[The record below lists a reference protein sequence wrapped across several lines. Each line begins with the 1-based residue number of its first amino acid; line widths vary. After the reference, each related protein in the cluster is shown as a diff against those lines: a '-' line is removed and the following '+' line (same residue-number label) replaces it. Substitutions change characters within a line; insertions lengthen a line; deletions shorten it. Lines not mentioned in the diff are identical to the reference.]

1 MSAKAVSV
9 PKQIWYEEGELPL
22 EFPES
27 WEVVPCLMQGH
38 DAPRVTPEQIKAA
51 LNEPVD
57 SPTLRELAKGK
68 NEVVIIFDDISRPT
82 RTAEIAPYVLE
93 ELAAAGIPES
103 AIRFVCA
110 LGSHG
115 AHTFQDFHKKLG
127 SNILDRFPVYNH
139 NPYENC
145 TYVGETSS
153 GTRLSVNAEVMSCDL
168 KIAIGSVI
176 PHPQAGYGGGGK
188 IIIPGVA
195 SMDSIEALHRLDM
208 KARREGRG
216 NTIGAGNYV
225 GNPVV
230 RECLEVA
237 KMVGLNFKIDTIVNG
252 TGLPCAIFAG
262 EPEAEY
268 YEAVKYAVPHYATQ
282 AVPGAEVVVVNN
294 YCKGNEAI
302 VGYGLGM
309 RLLMEKGGDL
319 VLIADFPTGQVVH
332 YLMGSFG
339 KTARGRLSGG
349 AGRQIPWLKRLIV
362 LSPQVEKSFGDWL
375 AVPDIVWTKTW
386 PEAMDILTQDFP
398 NGAKAVVVPDGTIQ
412 YLV

>member
-1 MSAKAVSV
+1 M
-9 PKQIWYEEGELPL
+9 WYEEGELQL
-22 EFPES
+22 AFPES

-38 DAPRVTPEQIKAA
+38 NAPRITPEQIKTAF
-51 LNEPVD
+51 NEPVG
-57 SPTLRELAKGK
+57 SSTLRELARGK

-82 RTAEIAPYVLE
+82 RIAEIAPYVLD
-93 ELAAAGIPES
+93 ELAAAGIPET
-103 AIRFVCA
+103 AIRFICA

-115 AHTFQDFHKKLG
+115 AHTYQDFQKKLG
-127 SNILDRFPVYNH
+127 SDILDRFPVYNH

-153 GTRLSVNAEVMSCDL
+153 GTKLSVNAEVMSCDL

-208 KARREGRG
+208 KARREGKG
-216 NTIGAGNYV
+216 STVGPGNYAE
-225 GNPVV
+225 NPLVA
-230 RECLEVA
+230 ECLEVA
-237 KMVGLNFKIDTIVNG
+237 TMVGLNFKIDTIVNG
-252 TGLPCAIFAG
+252 RGQPCAVFAG
-262 EPEAEY
+262 EPGAEY
-268 YEAVKYAVPHYATQ
+268 YEAVKYAASHYATK
-282 AVPGAEVVVVNN
+282 AVSGAEVVVVNS
-294 YCKGNEAI
+294 YCKGSEAI

-339 KTARGRLSGG
+339 KSTRGRLSSGTR
-349 AGRQIPWLKRLIV
+349 RQIPWLKRLIV
-362 LSPQVEKSFGDWL
+362 LSPQFEKSFGDWL
-375 AVPDIVWTKTW
+375 GVPDIVWVKTW
-386 PEAMDILTQDFP
+386 PEAMDILAQDFP
-398 NGAKAVVVPDGTIQ
+398 NGTRAVVVPDGTIQ